1 MREIKLNMSKFQVE
15 KYRNLNSLL
24 LLNERVSFNTIA
36 SYKSQSYKR
45 IKFETEVT
53 IDESAGTLGLIIIG
67 DLLEVNIQ
75 GIAPSH
81 YSYIF
86 QKFSFRKNVGL
97 TIKGMYNGE
106 EYTLTIYNK

>member
-1 MREIKLNMSKFQVE
+1 MSKSNVD
-15 KYRNLNSLL
+15 KYRNQNSLL

-53 IDESAGTLGLIIIG
+53 IDESAGTQGLIIIG
-67 DLLEVNIQ
+67 DLLEVNMQ
-75 GIAPSH
+75 GIVPSH

-97 TIKGMYNGE
+97 IIKGIYNGE